1 MSDDAGYFKK
11 TSEAVAN
18 AGASAAGAISGSL
31 SLGANA
37 NHKKTTTTKTKTPV
51 DASDQQPIMNGAGQ
65 PAQGRISSEGV
76 GEQKR
81 LTQSQSQSQSQSDAL
96 YEERMEDEYAKREGG
111 A

>member
-1 MSDDAGYFKK
+1 MSEDAGFFKK
-11 TSEAVAN
+11 TSEAMAS
-18 AGASAAGAISGSL
+18 AGASVAGAISGSL

-37 NHKKTTTTKTKTPV
+37 FHKKTTTTKTRIPA
-51 DASDQQPIMNGAGQ
+51 DAAYQQQPTI
-65 PAQGRISSEGV
+65 AQGVPATQRTVGG

-81 LTQSQSQSQSQSDAL
+81 LAQPEADAL